1 MNGHISA
8 PAVRQSPQAVRSGGI
23 FAEMQHAGAGNPEII
38 GYICNGFTPSV
49 PKPAHNEQ
57 STMTKKLLLT
67 ASLLFAAASALA
79 QPKIIA
85 HRGYWTAPESAQ
97 NSLASFT
104 KADAIGAYG
113 SEIDVWLTADN
124 KLIVNHDRKYKGTDV
139 DMEKSTAKEIT
150 AIVLPNGENIPTFD
164 AYLKLVASKPD
175 TRLILEMKSLS
186 DYNREDL
193 AAKKIVKQLKKYG
206 VLDQTEIIAFSINA
220 CMAFKKLIPDTKI
233 YYLNGDLA
241 PKSIKKLGLAGID
254 YSMKVLRK
262 NPEWVKQAHDLGLEV
277 NVWTVDSEEDMKYF
291 IGLGVDYITTDYPER
306 LQALLK

>member
-1 MNGHISA
+1 MKTAA
-8 PAVRQSPQAVRSGGI
+8 PTDFRLV
-23 FAEMQHAGAGNPEII
+23 NPEM
-38 GYICNGFTPSV
+38 FTTFVEVSFHKLPTNIS
-49 PKPAHNEQ
+49 ND
-57 STMTKKLLLT
+57 MMKKLIFSAALLL
-67 ASLLFAAASALA
+67 AGGAVAA
-79 QPKIIA
+79 QPKVIA

-104 KADAIGAYG
+104 KADAVGVYG

-124 KLIVNHDRKYKGTDV
+124 KLIVNHDRKYKGTDI

-193 AAKKIVKQLKKYG
+193 AAEKIVRELKKYK
-206 VLDQTEIIAFSINA
+206 VLERTDIIAFSINA
-220 CMAFKKLIPDTKI
+220 CLAFKKLLPDTKI
-233 YYLNGDLA
+233 YYLNGDLP

-254 YSMKVLRK
+254 YSMGVLRK
-262 NPEWVKQAHDLGLEV
+262 HPQWVKEAHDLGLEV

-306 LQALLK
+306 LQALLKK

>member
-1 MNGHISA
+1 MKTAA
-8 PAVRQSPQAVRSGGI
+8 PTDFRLV
-23 FAEMQHAGAGNPEII
+23 NPEM
-38 GYICNGFTPSV
+38 FTTFVEVSFHKLPTNIS
-49 PKPAHNEQ
+49 ND
-57 STMTKKLLLT
+57 MMKKLIFSAALLLAGGT
-67 ASLLFAAASALA
+67 VAA
-79 QPKIIA
+79 QPKVIA

-104 KADAIGAYG
+104 KADAVGVYG

-124 KLIVNHDRKYKGTDV
+124 KLIVNHDRKYKGTDI

-193 AAKKIVKQLKKYG
+193 AAEKIVRELKKYT
-206 VLDQTEIIAFSINA
+206 VLERTDIIAFSINA
-220 CMAFKKLIPDTKI
+220 CLAFKKLLPDTRI
-233 YYLNGDLA
+233 YYLNGDLP

-254 YSMKVLRK
+254 YSMGVLRK
-262 NPEWVKQAHDLGLEV
+262 HPQWVKEAHELGLEV

>member
-1 MNGHISA
+1 MKTAA
-8 PAVRQSPQAVRSGGI
+8 PTDFRLV
-23 FAEMQHAGAGNPEII
+23 NPEM
-38 GYICNGFTPSV
+38 FTTFVEVSFHKLPTNIS
-49 PKPAHNEQ
+49 ND
-57 STMTKKLLLT
+57 MMKKLIFSAALLL
-67 ASLLFAAASALA
+67 AGGAVAA
-79 QPKIIA
+79 QPKVIA

-104 KADAIGAYG
+104 KADAVGVYG

-124 KLIVNHDRKYKGTDV
+124 KLIVNHDRKYKGTDI

-164 AYLKLVASKPD
+164 AYLKLAASKPD

-186 DYNREDL
+186 DYNLEDL
-193 AAKKIVKQLKKYG
+193 AAEKIVRELKKYK
-206 VLDQTEIIAFSINA
+206 VLERTDIIAFSINA
-220 CMAFKKLIPDTKI
+220 CLAFKKLLPDTRI
-233 YYLNGDLA
+233 YYLNGDLP

-254 YSMKVLRK
+254 YSMGVLRK
-262 NPEWVKQAHDLGLEV
+262 HPQWVKEAHELGLEV

-306 LQALLK
+306 LQALLKK

>member
-1 MNGHISA
+1 MPGIPENGCGDIL
-8 PAVRQSPQAVRSGGI
+8 
-23 FAEMQHAGAGNPEII
+23 MQTKVLPPFRLVNPEMFATFVMVSFQKSPTNISNDMI
-38 GYICNGFTPSV
+38 
-49 PKPAHNEQ
+49 
-57 STMTKKLLLT
+57 KKVIFS
-67 ASLLFAAASALA
+67 AALLFAGSAVIA
-79 QPKIIA
+79 QPKVIA

-164 AYLKLVASKPD
+164 SYLKLVASKPD

-193 AAKKIVKQLKKYG
+193 AAKMIVKELKKYN
-206 VLDQTEIIAFSINA
+206 VLNRTDIIAFSINA
-220 CMAFKKLIPDTKI
+220 CLAFKKLLPDTKI
-233 YYLNGDLA
+233 YYLNGDLP

-254 YSMKVLRK
+254 YSMGVLRK
-262 NPEWVKQAHDLGLEV
+262 HPQWVKEAHDLGLEV

-306 LQALLK
+306 LQALLKK

>member
-1 MNGHISA
+1 MKTAA
-8 PAVRQSPQAVRSGGI
+8 PTDFRLV
-23 FAEMQHAGAGNPEII
+23 NPEM
-38 GYICNGFTPSV
+38 FTTFVEVSFHKLPTNIS
-49 PKPAHNEQ
+49 ND
-57 STMTKKLLLT
+57 MMKKLIFSAALLL
-67 ASLLFAAASALA
+67 AGGAVAA
-79 QPKIIA
+79 QPKVIA

-104 KADAIGAYG
+104 KADAVGVYG
-113 SEIDVWLTADN
+113 SEIDVWLTADD
-124 KLIVNHDRKYKGTDV
+124 KLIVNHDRVYKGTDV
-139 DMEKSTAKEIT
+139 NMEKSTAKEIT

-193 AAKKIVKQLKKYG
+193 AAEKIVRELKKYK
-206 VLDQTEIIAFSINA
+206 VLERTDIIAFSINA
-220 CMAFKKLIPDTKI
+220 CLAFKKLLPDTRI
-233 YYLNGDLA
+233 YYLNGDLP

-254 YSMKVLRK
+254 YSMGVLRK
-262 NPEWVKQAHDLGLEV
+262 HPQWVKEAHELGLEV

-306 LQALLK
+306 LQALLKK

>member
-1 MNGHISA
+1 MKTAA
-8 PAVRQSPQAVRSGGI
+8 PTDFRLV
-23 FAEMQHAGAGNPEII
+23 NPEM
-38 GYICNGFTPSV
+38 FTTFVEVSFHKLPTNIS
-49 PKPAHNEQ
+49 ND
-57 STMTKKLLLT
+57 MMKKLIFSAALLLAGGT
-67 ASLLFAAASALA
+67 VAA
-79 QPKIIA
+79 QPKVIA

-104 KADAIGAYG
+104 KADAVGVYG

-124 KLIVNHDRKYKGTDV
+124 KLIVNHDRKYKSTDI

-193 AAKKIVKQLKKYG
+193 AAEKIVRELKKYK
-206 VLDQTEIIAFSINA
+206 VLERTDIIAFSINA
-220 CMAFKKLIPDTKI
+220 CLAFKKLLPDTRI
-233 YYLNGDLA
+233 YYLNGDLP

-254 YSMKVLRK
+254 YSMGVLRK
-262 NPEWVKQAHDLGLEV
+262 HPQWVKEAHELGLEV

-306 LQALLK
+306 LQALLKK

>member
-1 MNGHISA
+1 MKTAA
-8 PAVRQSPQAVRSGGI
+8 PTDFRFV
-23 FAEMQHAGAGNPEII
+23 NPEM
-38 GYICNGFTPSV
+38 FTTFVEVSFHKLPTNIS
-49 PKPAHNEQ
+49 ND
-57 STMTKKLLLT
+57 MMKKLIFSAALLL
-67 ASLLFAAASALA
+67 AGGAVAA
-79 QPKIIA
+79 QPKVIA

-104 KADAIGAYG
+104 KADAIGVYG

-124 KLIVNHDRKYKGTDV
+124 KLIVNHDRKYKGTDI

-193 AAKKIVKQLKKYG
+193 AAEKIVRELKKYK
-206 VLDQTEIIAFSINA
+206 VLERTDIIAFSINA
-220 CMAFKKLIPDTKI
+220 CLAFKKLLPDTRI
-233 YYLNGDLA
+233 YYLNGDLP

-254 YSMKVLRK
+254 YSMGVLRK
-262 NPEWVKQAHDLGLEV
+262 HPQWVKEAHELGLEV

-306 LQALLK
+306 LQALLKK

>member
-1 MNGHISA
+1 MPGIPENGCGDILMQTKVLPSFRLVN
-8 PAVRQSPQAVRSGGI
+8 PEMFI
-23 FAEMQHAGAGNPEII
+23 NFAEVSFHKSPTKISND
-38 GYICNGFTPSV
+38 
-49 PKPAHNEQ
+49 
-57 STMTKKLLLT
+57 MTKKIIFTAALLL
-67 ASLLFAAASALA
+67 AGGAVIA
-79 QPKIIA
+79 QPKVIA

-104 KADAIGAYG
+104 KADAIGVYG

-193 AAKKIVKQLKKYG
+193 AAEMIVKELKKYK
-206 VLDQTEIIAFSINA
+206 VLDRTDIIAFSINA
-220 CMAFKKLIPDTKI
+220 CLAFKKLLPDTKI
-233 YYLNGDLA
+233 YYLNGDLP

-254 YSMKVLRK
+254 YSMGVLRK
-262 NPEWVKQAHDLGLEV
+262 HPKWVKEAHEQGLEV

-291 IGLGVDYITTDYPER
+291 IEQGVDYITTDYPER
-306 LQALLK
+306 LQALLKK

>member
-1 MNGHISA
+1 MKTAA
-8 PAVRQSPQAVRSGGI
+8 PTDFRLV
-23 FAEMQHAGAGNPEII
+23 NPEM
-38 GYICNGFTPSV
+38 FTTFVEVSFHKLPTNIS
-49 PKPAHNEQ
+49 ND
-57 STMTKKLLLT
+57 MMKKLIFSAALLLAGGT
-67 ASLLFAAASALA
+67 VAA
-79 QPKIIA
+79 QPKVIA

-104 KADAIGAYG
+104 KADAVGVYG

-124 KLIVNHDRKYKGTDV
+124 KLIVNHDRKYKGTDI

-193 AAKKIVKQLKKYG
+193 AAEKIVRELKKYK
-206 VLDQTEIIAFSINA
+206 VLERTDIIAFSINA
-220 CMAFKKLIPDTKI
+220 CLAFKKLLPDTRI
-233 YYLNGDLA
+233 YYLNGDLP

-254 YSMKVLRK
+254 YSMGVLRK
-262 NPEWVKQAHDLGLEV
+262 HPQWVKAAHELGLEV

-306 LQALLK
+306 LQALLKK

>member
-1 MNGHISA
+1 MKTEV
-8 PAVRQSPQAVRSGGI
+8 PAGFRLVNPEMFLN
-23 FAEMQHAGAGNPEII
+23 FAEVSFHKLPTNISNDMMKKFIFSAALLVAGGAVI
-38 GYICNGFTPSV
+38 
-49 PKPAHNEQ
+49 
-57 STMTKKLLLT
+57 
-67 ASLLFAAASALA
+67 A
-79 QPKIIA
+79 QPKVIA

-104 KADAIGAYG
+104 KADAVGVYG

-150 AIVLPNGENIPTFD
+150 AIVLPNGENIPMFD

-193 AAKKIVKQLKKYG
+193 AAEKIVRELKKYN
-206 VLDQTEIIAFSINA
+206 VLDRTDIIAFSINA
-220 CMAFKKLIPDTKI
+220 CLAFKKLLPDTKI
-233 YYLNGDLA
+233 YYLNGDLP

-254 YSMKVLRK
+254 YSMGVLRK
-262 NPEWVKQAHDLGLEV
+262 HPKWVKEAHDLGLEV

-291 IGLGVDYITTDYPER
+291 IDLGVDYITTDYPER
-306 LQALLK
+306 LQALLKK

>member
-1 MNGHISA
+1 MKTAA
-8 PAVRQSPQAVRSGGI
+8 PTDFRLV
-23 FAEMQHAGAGNPEII
+23 NPEM
-38 GYICNGFTPSV
+38 FTTFVEVSFHKLPTNIS
-49 PKPAHNEQ
+49 ND
-57 STMTKKLLLT
+57 MMKKLIFSAALLLT
-67 ASLLFAAASALA
+67 GGAVAA
-79 QPKIIA
+79 QPKVIA

-104 KADAIGAYG
+104 KADAVGVYG

-124 KLIVNHDRKYKGTDV
+124 KLIVNHDRKYKGTDI

-193 AAKKIVKQLKKYG
+193 AAEKIVRELKKYK
-206 VLDQTEIIAFSINA
+206 VLERTDIIAFSINA
-220 CMAFKKLIPDTKI
+220 CLAFKKLLPDTRI
-233 YYLNGDLA
+233 YYLNGDLP

-254 YSMKVLRK
+254 YSMGVLRK
-262 NPEWVKQAHDLGLEV
+262 HPQWVKEAHELGLEV

-306 LQALLK
+306 LQALLKK

>member
-1 MNGHISA
+1 MPGIPENGCGDIL
-8 PAVRQSPQAVRSGGI
+8 
-23 FAEMQHAGAGNPEII
+23 MQTKVLPSFRLVNPEMFATFVMVSFQKSPTNIS
-38 GYICNGFTPSV
+38 ND
-49 PKPAHNEQ
+49 
-57 STMTKKLLLT
+57 MTKNLIL
-67 ASLLFAAASALA
+67 AAAMLLAGGAVAA
-79 QPKIIA
+79 QPKVIA

-97 NSLASFT
+97 NSIASFT
-104 KADAIGAYG
+104 KADAVGVFG
-113 SEIDVWLTADN
+113 SEIDVWLTAD
-124 KLIVNHDRKYKGTDV
+124 D
-139 DMEKSTAKEIT
+139 KEIT

-277 NVWTVDSEEDMKYF
+277 NVWTVDEEADMKYF
-291 IGLGVDYITTDYPER
+291 IDLGVDYITTDYPER
-306 LQALLK
+306 LQALLKK

>member
-1 MNGHISA
+1 MPGIPENGCGDIL
-8 PAVRQSPQAVRSGGI
+8 
-23 FAEMQHAGAGNPEII
+23 MQTKVLPSFRLVNPEM
-38 GYICNGFTPSV
+38 FTTFVEVSFHKLPTNIS
-49 PKPAHNEQ
+49 ND
-57 STMTKKLLLT
+57 MMKKLIFSAALLL
-67 ASLLFAAASALA
+67 AGGAVAA
-79 QPKIIA
+79 QPKVIA

-104 KADAIGAYG
+104 KADAVGVYG

-124 KLIVNHDRKYKGTDV
+124 KLIVNHDRKYKGTDI

-193 AAKKIVKQLKKYG
+193 AAEKIVRELKKYK
-206 VLDQTEIIAFSINA
+206 VLERTDIIAFSINA
-220 CMAFKKLIPDTKI
+220 CLAFKKLLPDTRI
-233 YYLNGDLA
+233 YYLNGDLP

-254 YSMKVLRK
+254 YSMGVLRK
-262 NPEWVKQAHDLGLEV
+262 HPQWVKEAHELGLEV

-306 LQALLK
+306 LQALLKK

>member
-1 MNGHISA
+1 MKTAA
-8 PAVRQSPQAVRSGGI
+8 PTDFRLV
-23 FAEMQHAGAGNPEII
+23 NPEM
-38 GYICNGFTPSV
+38 FTTFVEVSFHKLPTNIS
-49 PKPAHNEQ
+49 ND
-57 STMTKKLLLT
+57 MMKKLIFSAALLLAGGT
-67 ASLLFAAASALA
+67 VAA
-79 QPKIIA
+79 QPKVIA

-104 KADAIGAYG
+104 KADAVGVYG

-124 KLIVNHDRKYKGTDV
+124 KLIVNHDRKYKGTDI

-193 AAKKIVKQLKKYG
+193 AAEKIVRELKKYK
-206 VLDQTEIIAFSINA
+206 VLERTDIIAFSINA
-220 CMAFKKLIPDTKI
+220 CLAFKKLLPDTRI
-233 YYLNGDLA
+233 YYLNGDLP

-254 YSMKVLRK
+254 YSMGVLRK
-262 NPEWVKQAHDLGLEV
+262 HPQWVKAAHELGLEV

>member
-1 MNGHISA
+1 MHRKRPKRPIITKNYALQGFQLVIPEMFSNFVKVSFYKHSTNIS
-8 PAVRQSPQAVRSGGI
+8 
-23 FAEMQHAGAGNPEII
+23 ND
-38 GYICNGFTPSV
+38 
-49 PKPAHNEQ
+49 
-57 STMTKKLLLT
+57 MTKKLILAAAMLLT
-67 ASLLFAAASALA
+67 GSAAVAA
-79 QPKIIA
+79 QPKVIS
-85 HRGYWTAPESAQ
+85 HRGYWTAPNSAQ

-104 KADAIGAYG
+104 KADSVGVFG
-113 SEIDVWLTADN
+113 SEFDVWLTADD
-124 KLIVNHDRKYKGTDV
+124 KLIVNHDRVYKGTDIN
-139 DMEKSTAKEIT
+139 MEKSTLKEIT
-150 AIVLPNGENIPTFD
+150 SIVLPNGENIPTLD
-164 AYLKLVASKPD
+164 AYLRLVATKPN

-206 VLDQTEIIAFSINA
+206 VLDRTEIIAFSINA

-241 PKSIKKLGLAGID
+241 PKSIKKLGLSGID

-277 NVWTVDSEEDMKYF
+277 NVWTVDTEEDMRYF
-291 IGLGVDYITTDYPER
+291 IDLGVDYITTDYPER